1 MRRPT
6 IFLSSTIYDFHDLR
20 SALKDY
26 LELRGCTVYA
36 SDYNDFAKELEPH
49 SYNACLKAIEQAD
62 LFVLLIGSR
71 VGGLIDKETRKSIT
85 RAEYERAYELAQ
97 QGRIRI
103 VAFVRDQ
110 VWTHRESLKEME
122 RFLKEDQ
129 EAQQERPVTV
139 TSMPTKFMTDATTT
153 IAFIELVSRNADT
166 SKALKGEGA
175 LPINNWLHPFRTFG
189 EIRAVLDPLIFAGL
203 DVPQAAGRA
212 VLYSRLT
219 TLLQDVLIKGKE
231 GPITPIN
238 RTHRLVASIGITL
251 DRAKSSVELDVE
263 TWSSLI
269 FLCGIALRVRMDPA
283 PLVPFLSDP
292 LLLAYDPATGTF
304 RPTDEHAAL
313 DNLIQAIAG
322 FNLARDG
329 FKFTDFVGRNRVSNP
344 PLRVDGFQLST
355 LLHILL
361 RWSTVASLS
370 LALARAMGGKTFELP
385 TPLPRGPFVDQEAGL
400 AEEQLTADMVRAYVE
415 RS

>member
-1 MRRPT
+1 
-6 IFLSSTIYDFHDLR
+6 
-20 SALKDY
+20 
-26 LELRGCTVYA
+26 
-36 SDYNDFAKELEPH
+36 
-49 SYNACLKAIEQAD
+49 
-62 LFVLLIGSR
+62 
-71 VGGLIDKETRKSIT
+71 
-85 RAEYERAYELAQ
+85 
-97 QGRIRI
+97 
-103 VAFVRDQ
+103 
-110 VWTHRESLKEME
+110 
-122 RFLKEDQ
+122 
-129 EAQQERPVTV
+129 
-139 TSMPTKFMTDATTT
+139 MPTKFMTDATTT
-153 IAFIELVSRNADT
+153 IAFIELVSRNSDT

-219 TLLQDVLIKGKE
+219 TLLQNVLIKGKE
-231 GPITPIN
+231 GPITPIK
-238 RTHRLVASIGITL
+238 RTHRLVASIGLTL

-283 PLVPFLSDP
+283 PFVPFLSDP

-322 FNLARDG
+322 FNMARDG
-329 FKFTDFVGRNRVSNP
+329 FKFTDFVGRNMVSHP

-355 LLHILL
+355 VLHILL

-400 AEEQLTADMVRAYVE
+400 AEEQLTADMVRAYIE
-415 RS
+415 RP

>member
-1 MRRPT
+1 MNRPT

-36 SDYNDFAKELEPH
+36 SDYNDFAKDLESH
-49 SYNACLKAIEQAD
+49 SYDACLKAIEQAD

-71 VGGLIDKETRKSIT
+71 VGGLVEKDTRKSIT
-85 RAEYERAYELAQ
+85 RAAYERAYELAR
-97 QGRIRI
+97 QGRLRI

-122 RFLKEDQ
+122 RFLREDQ
-129 EAQQERPVTV
+129 ETQQERPL
-139 TSMPTKFMTDATTT
+139 TSMPTKFMTDAATT

-166 SKALKGEGA
+166 SKAVKGEGA
-175 LPINNWLHPFRTFG
+175 FPINNWLHPFRTFG

-219 TLLQDVLIKGKE
+219 TLLQDVLIKTEAGAS
-231 GPITPIN
+231 TPVN
-238 RTHRLVASIGITL
+238 RTRSLISTIGITL
-251 DRAKSSVELDVE
+251 ERARRSIELDID
-263 TWSSLI
+263 TWQSMI
-269 FLCGIALRVRMDPA
+269 FLLGLALRIRMDPA

-304 RPTDEHAAL
+304 RPTEEHSTL
-313 DNLIQAIAG
+313 SSLVQAIAG
-322 FNLARDG
+322 FNLARDD
-329 FKFTDFVGRNRVSNP
+329 FKFSDFIGRNNVNNP
-344 PLRVDGFQLST
+344 PLRVDGFLLSNA
-355 LLHILL
+355 LHILL
-361 RWSTVASLS
+361 RWATVTSLA
-370 LALARAMGGKTFELP
+370 LALARAMSGQPFVQP
-385 TPLPRGPFVDQEAGL
+385 DALPRGPFIDQEAGL
-400 AEEQLTADMVRAYVE
+400 AAEQLTADMVRAYVE
-415 RS
+415 QP